1 MKDIRIGPRGQ
12 LFGSLAL
19 VAVIGGAIASQVPE
33 IQRYLKVR
41 SM

>member
-1 MKDIRIGPRGQ
+1 MKDITIGPRGQ
-12 LFGSLAL
+12 LLGSVAL
-19 VAVIGGAIASQVPE
+19 VAVIGGAIAVQMPE